1 MNSIR
6 YCIDDIEKKGTNI
19 IIVGWAYSEKDKKV
33 NINIKDMDNI
43 DIKVVQRVD
52 IFHAYHQR
60 QEALNSG
67 FKIKIP
73 FTKKVTMIFTTDDEK
88 LVCKF
93 NTKRKPK
100 PQRISKIKILTLHIL
115 SIINPIRIIRL
126 LIGIP
131 YKFVRFIKFLNK
143 NGIKKTLLKIHSKIN
158 KRKLDGIGY
167 DNWFRRQLITPK
179 GAEIQKRFQFK
190 YSPTISLV
198 ISEISEE
205 GRYIDKL
212 IESILK
218 QTYINWELFIPAKD
232 IQEKKL
238 IEKLKNYSNKENKI
252 NIDFETNNV
261 NELLKKTTGDFI
273 SLLNSNDLLTI
284 DALFEMVKVIN
295 ENSKIDFIYS
305 DEDKINEDESEYF
318 DPNFKPDWSP
328 DTFRCYNYINNLTA
342 FSKKLLNKAGYLNN
356 KYGKDK
362 EYDIYLRLTEQAN
375 EIYHIP
381 RVLYHNRINETKEE
395 VLDTNYGKEIIEEHL
410 KRIGLEGKVSNG
422 LIAKT
427 YKINYK
433 INGNPKVS
441 IIIPNKDEV
450 DTLRTCINSILNKST
465 YNNYEIIIVENNSIS
480 KEIFNYYEEI
490 KKIDNIKVVKWKNG
504 FNYSAINNFGFKETK
519 GDYIIL
525 LNNDI
530 EVISENWIEEMLMY
544 AQREDVGIVGAKL
557 YYPDNTIQHAG
568 VILGIGGVAGHSHAN
583 FQRDDNGFAG
593 RLKIVQNLSAVTAAC
608 LMIKRSV
615 YEEVNGLNEDLAV
628 AFNDID
634 FCLKVRKKGYLIV
647 FSPYVEMYHYES
659 KSRGK
664 DDTKEKSARFESEIK
679 TFHNKWGLW
688 IRDPY
693 YNDNLTLDKEDFSL
707 RI

>member
-1 MNSIR
+1 
-6 YCIDDIEKKGTNI
+6 
-19 IIVGWAYSEKDKKV
+19 
-33 NINIKDMDNI
+33 MDNI

-252 NIDFETNNV
+252 NIEF
-261 NELLKKTTGDFI
+261 
-273 SLLNSNDLLTI
+273 
-284 DALFEMVKVIN
+284 
-295 ENSKIDFIYS
+295 
-305 DEDKINEDESEYF
+305 
-318 DPNFKPDWSP
+318 
-328 DTFRCYNYINNLTA
+328 
-342 FSKKLLNKAGYLNN
+342 
-356 KYGKDK
+356 
-362 EYDIYLRLTEQAN
+362 
-375 EIYHIP
+375 
-381 RVLYHNRINETKEE
+381 
-395 VLDTNYGKEIIEEHL
+395 
-410 KRIGLEGKVSNG
+410 
-422 LIAKT
+422 
-427 YKINYK
+427 
-433 INGNPKVS
+433 
-441 IIIPNKDEV
+441 
-450 DTLRTCINSILNKST
+450 
-465 YNNYEIIIVENNSIS
+465 
-480 KEIFNYYEEI
+480 
-490 KKIDNIKVVKWKNG
+490 
-504 FNYSAINNFGFKETK
+504 
-519 GDYIIL
+519 
-525 LNNDI
+525 
-530 EVISENWIEEMLMY
+530 
-544 AQREDVGIVGAKL
+544 
-557 YYPDNTIQHAG
+557 
-568 VILGIGGVAGHSHAN
+568 
-583 FQRDDNGFAG
+583 
-593 RLKIVQNLSAVTAAC
+593 
-608 LMIKRSV
+608 
-615 YEEVNGLNEDLAV
+615 
-628 AFNDID
+628 
-634 FCLKVRKKGYLIV
+634 
-647 FSPYVEMYHYES
+647 
-659 KSRGK
+659 
-664 DDTKEKSARFESEIK
+664 
-679 TFHNKWGLW
+679 
-688 IRDPY
+688 
-693 YNDNLTLDKEDFSL
+693 
-707 RI
+707 

>member
-6 YCIDDIEKKGTNI
+6 YCIDDIEKKGTDI

-131 YKFVRFIKFLNK
+131 YKFARFIKFLNK
-143 NGIKKTLLKIHSKIN
+143 NGINKTLLKIRSKIN
-158 KRKLDGIGY
+158 KRTLDGIGY

-179 GAEIQKRFQFK
+179 GAEIQKRFKFK
-190 YSPTISLV
+190 YSPKISLV
-198 ISEISEE
+198 ISEINEE

-218 QTYINWELFIPAKD
+218 QTYINWELFIPGKD

-284 DALFEMVKVIN
+284 DALFEIVKVIN

-328 DTFRCYNYINNLTA
+328 DTFRCYNYINNLTT
-342 FSKKLLNKAGYLNN
+342 FSKKLLDKVGYLNN
-356 KYGKDK
+356 KYEKDK

-375 EIYHIP
+375 EIYHIS
-381 RVLYHNRINETKEE
+381 RVLYHHRINETKEE
-395 VLDTNYGKEIIEEHL
+395 VSHTDYGKEIIEEHL
-410 KRIGLEGKVSNG
+410 KRMGLEGKVSNG

-583 FQRDDNGFAG
+583 FQRNDNGFAG

-679 TFHNKWGLW
+679 TFHNNWGLW